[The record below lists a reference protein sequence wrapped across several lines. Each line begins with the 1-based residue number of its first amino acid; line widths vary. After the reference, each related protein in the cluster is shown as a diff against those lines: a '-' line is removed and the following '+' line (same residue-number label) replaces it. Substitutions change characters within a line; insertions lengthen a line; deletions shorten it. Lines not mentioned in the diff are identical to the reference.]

1 MFVYVHVILLD
12 IHVLLCVDEP
22 IDEDHM
28 ITHPFNV
35 FSVLS
40 IIFIFTITINP

>member
-1 MFVYVHVILLD
+1 MFVYVHVISLD

-28 ITHPFNV
+28 ITHLFNV
-35 FSVLS
+35 FLYYQSFLS
-40 IIFIFTITINP
+40 SP

>member
-1 MFVYVHVILLD
+1 MFVYIHVISLD

-22 IDEDHM
+22 IDEDHV

-35 FSVLS
+35 FSVLLT
-40 IIFIFTITINP
+40 IFIFTITIIP